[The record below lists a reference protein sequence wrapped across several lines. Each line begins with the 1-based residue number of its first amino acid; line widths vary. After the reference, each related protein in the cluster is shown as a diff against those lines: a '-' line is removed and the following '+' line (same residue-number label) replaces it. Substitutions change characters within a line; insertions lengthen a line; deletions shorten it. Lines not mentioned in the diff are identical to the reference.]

1 MLHVSSSALSINHR
15 CCHGQSKLINSDK
28 MMRATKSNARVRFGV
43 EKQIVFQHFRS
54 KKEPT
59 QMEHNDEMESEKTD
73 GL

>member
-1 MLHVSSSALSINHR
+1 
-15 CCHGQSKLINSDK
+15 
-28 MMRATKSNARVRFGV
+28 MRATKSNARVRFGG